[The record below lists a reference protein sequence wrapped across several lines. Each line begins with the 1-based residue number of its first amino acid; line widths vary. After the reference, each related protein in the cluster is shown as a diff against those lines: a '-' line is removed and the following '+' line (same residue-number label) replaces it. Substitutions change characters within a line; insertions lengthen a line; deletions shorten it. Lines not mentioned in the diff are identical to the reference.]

1 MQSDADE
8 MAFEEHTF
16 MQDELL
22 SDLENDYSFDLHKQ
36 QFETVK
42 TKIRKGVQLLRN
54 MQGLERE
61 KDELLKK
68 REQNA
73 SESDKVERKQNEL
86 GAMLVQLE
94 NEWKEA
100 LYAWNGKNEELI
112 LEKTLL
118 QEFSSFA
125 DHYEEDQDFSVIK
138 QKLGDVWILA
148 KERISS
154 ETAQTKREIEQII
167 QETKEIQSELL
178 LWENEKEPEPDRPEE
193 VLKN

>member
-61 KDELLKK
+61 KDELLKNGNRMRVNLTK
-68 REQNA
+68 PRESKMN
-73 SESDKVERKQNEL
+73 
-86 GAMLVQLE
+86 
-94 NEWKEA
+94 
-100 LYAWNGKNEELI
+100 
-112 LEKTLL
+112 
-118 QEFSSFA
+118 
-125 DHYEEDQDFSVIK
+125 
-138 QKLGDVWILA
+138 
-148 KERISS
+148 
-154 ETAQTKREIEQII
+154 
-167 QETKEIQSELL
+167 
-178 LWENEKEPEPDRPEE
+178 
-193 VLKN
+193 

>member
-1 MQSDADE
+1 MQSYADE

-22 SDLENDYSFDLHKQ
+22 SNLENDYSFGLHKQ
-36 QFETVK
+36 QFETAK
-42 TKIRKGVQLLRN
+42 AKIRQGVQLLRN

-73 SESDKVERKQNEL
+73 SESDKAERKQNEL

-100 LYAWNGKNEELI
+100 LYKWNGKNEELV

-125 DHYEEDQDFSVIK
+125 DHYEEDQDFSSIQ

-148 KERISS
+148 KEKISS
-154 ETAQTKREIEQII
+154 EEAQTKKRDRTDSSRDKKRFRQNCFHG
-167 QETKEIQSELL
+167 KMKKSQSQTD
-178 LWENEKEPEPDRPEE
+178 KR
-193 VLKN
+193 K